1 MTLEFFKKRF
11 SMRSKAGGF
20 VMGGVAME
28 IISRTFRLSGS
39 RIVPLTY
46 SGIFFLV
53 DDGYLMKFCR
63 TST

>member
-1 MTLEFFKKRF
+1 
-11 SMRSKAGGF
+11 MRSKAGGF